1 MPRPMTTQLQKP
13 HGVRN
18 RVRPAMLRFTAM
30 AKAAESHHVV
40 PALDGGWS
48 VKKASSDRASKV
60 FTTKAEA
67 ESWGREQSI
76 KDRSELV
83 IHRRDGTVAQ
93 KESHRNGSNGSRREK

>member
-1 MPRPMTTQLQKP
+1 
-13 HGVRN
+13 
-18 RVRPAMLRFTAM
+18 M
-30 AKAAESHHVV
+30 AKSVHVV

-48 VKKASSDRASKV
+48 VKRASSDRASKV
-60 FTTKAEA
+60 FPTKAEA

-93 KESHRNGSNGSRREK
+93 KESHRNGLNGSRREK